1 MLPVEEAIAEKLRKD
16 GPCGLDDVV
25 TGLPKFSW
33 GQIFFAVDCMSRDGR
48 VCLRQVGYSSYDM
61 SLGSLAFSSS
71 TSSPTGQAIRHVMPM
86 RQEDIPKSRT
96 PRASSG
102 SAR

>member
-48 VCLRQVGYSSYDM
+48 VCLRQLGDSSYEM
-61 SLGSLAFSSS
+61 SLGSLALSRSASSQ
-71 TSSPTGQAIRHVMPM
+71 TVQTIRNVMPTP
-86 RQEDIPKSRT
+86 QGDAQGKWQ
-96 PRASSG
+96 PRAGSG
-102 SAR
+102 SAL

>member
-16 GPCGLDDVV
+16 GPCCLDEIV

-48 VCLRQVGYSSYDM
+48 VCLRQLGSSVYEL
-61 SLGSLAFSSS
+61 SLGSQLAYSNSRSSQ
-71 TSSPTGQAIRHVMPM
+71 TGQTTRRP
-86 RQEDIPKSRT
+86 IPQL
-96 PRASSG
+96 A
-102 SAR
+102 AH

>member
-16 GPCGLDDVV
+16 GPCCLDEVV

-48 VCLRQVGYSSYDM
+48 VFLRQVGNSTYEM
-61 SLGSLAFSSS
+61 SLGSPAFSSS
-71 TSSPTGQAIRHVMPM
+71 TSSQTGQTIGNAMPIHQGDPLTS
-86 RQEDIPKSRT
+86 RQ
-96 PRASSG
+96 PRAGSG
-102 SAR
+102 SAS